1 MRITAESSVKR
12 LIQPVVLDRRKKS
25 FVAEFLEKTREI
37 VKVLSTFLYITD
49 VSVKRPESLVIEMVQ
64 FRDEILLT
72 EDEKDMLT
80 RRTRMKIWFWLL
92 NTICSQSLM
101 KEKKTLTILPSSW
114 YPCKKATGYVQRT
127 VWSWSLI
134 KRRFQFYQFSLD
146 CLTFYQEN
154 NYNVRFDGTKIK

>member
-80 RRTRMKIWFWLL
+80 RRTRMKIWF
-92 NTICSQSLM
+92 
-101 KEKKTLTILPSSW
+101 
-114 YPCKKATGYVQRT
+114 
-127 VWSWSLI
+127 
-134 KRRFQFYQFSLD
+134 
-146 CLTFYQEN
+146 
-154 NYNVRFDGTKIK
+154 